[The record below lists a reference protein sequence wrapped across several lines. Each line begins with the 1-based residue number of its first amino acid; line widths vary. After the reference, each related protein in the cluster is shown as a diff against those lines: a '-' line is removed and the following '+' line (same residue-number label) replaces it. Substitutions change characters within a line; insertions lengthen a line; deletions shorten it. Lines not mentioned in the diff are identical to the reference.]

1 MRVASGCLLR
11 QENHSYQSELIR
23 MSYKTTTKFIRIDSI
38 GYSPLWKSLRS
49 LISQDYRWPRCV
61 CQVSHPPAWQLVWG
75 VMWGKVLS
83 AVVWTGDWRVIM
95 CQRQVECISGIAMVE
110 RWVIE
115 VSGLFDFDTVKL
127 VVVQKSIDW
136 AQRFRPAVRQLK
148 TQKGTRPCTSL
159 FHKQHPEG
167 VLWAWEG
174 ERAREGESTFL
185 CFKWHAF
192 KGWA

>member
-1 MRVASGCLLR
+1 
-11 QENHSYQSELIR
+11 
-23 MSYKTTTKFIRIDSI
+23 MSYKTTTDSEFIRIDSI
-38 GYSPLWKSLRS
+38 GYLPRWKSLRS

-115 VSGLFDFDTVKL
+115 VSGLFDFDTVRL
-127 VVVQKSIDW
+127 VAVLKSIDW
-136 AQRFRPAVRQLK
+136 AQRYRTAVRRL
-148 TQKGTRPCTSL
+148 TQNGKMFIPFSQAPSWGCAVSMRRR
-159 FHKQHPEG
+159 
-167 VLWAWEG
+167 

-185 CFKWHAF
+185 CFKWHAVMHS
-192 KGWA
+192 KAEIKMRA